1 MQDNSVVV
9 YKTMKVFDDAP
20 VSTIESVSDTDD
32 AAEVTDF
39 LFILFGENLV
49 PGVSLFWG
57 LSAVVS
63 GDGGDDFALGIRESV
78 EAGRLDHLIRA
89 TLMLCLVSRIPD
101 VVEKAGVLEEFPRVT
116 IETMKGA
123 GLVEKPQGEAGDLI
137 GMVGI
142 RVVLPCESKNA
153 FFSGKTDGLFRHSH
167 VTPV

>member
-9 YKTMKVFDDAP
+9 YKATEVFDDGP

-89 TLMLCLVSRIPD
+89 PLMLCLISRIPD
-101 VVEKAGVLEEFPRVT
+101 VVEKAGVLEEFSRVA

-123 GLVEKPQGEAGDLI
+123 GLVEKPQGEARDLI
-137 GMVGI
+137 GMVAL
-142 RVVLPCESKNA
+142 RVVLLGESKDA
-153 FFSGKTDGLFRHSH
+153 FSS
-167 VTPV
+167 